1 MSWRVVAALLLP
13 LAAAAGV
20 EEVTSEAQFKKILS
34 DNPAVVVDFYSCA
47 ASVCTGAARTARGR
61 ACASPPRGRRQTCGP
76 CIMMAPI
83 FKEVAREYEGRLKL
97 IKVDVQRS
105 YVGVQAPGRQQRLPA
120 CASPTPCRRLSTAS
134 SRRRLS
140 PPPLRR
146 RPRRLRPN
154 RPGRRHSPAA
164 RALCPCSR
172 VLFTQPER
180 LPHPPPPTPPA
191 AAAQIRSMPTFH
203 FYLHGLESPPQTLFS
218 EPSLSFSRP
227 HTGKLENQF
236 SGGDERGLKQMS
248 QALSAK
254 APA

>member
-34 DNPAVVVDFYSCA
+34 DNPAVVVDFYS
-47 ASVCTGAARTARGR
+47 
-61 ACASPPRGRRQTCGP
+61 QTCGP

-120 CASPTPCRRLSTAS
+120 C
-134 SRRRLS
+134 
-140 PPPLRR
+140 
-146 RPRRLRPN
+146 
-154 RPGRRHSPAA
+154 
-164 RALCPCSR
+164 
-172 VLFTQPER
+172 
-180 LPHPPPPTPPA
+180 
-191 AAAQIRSMPTFH
+191 
-203 FYLHGLESPPQTLFS
+203 
-218 EPSLSFSRP
+218 
-227 HTGKLENQF
+227 KLENQF

>member
-1 MSWRVVAALLLP
+1 MSLATQCSKRKNPRFAVFSVQHPERSSKAAAMSWRVVAALLLP

-180 LPHPPPPTPPA
+180 LPSPTRPRPPRPPPRRRSGRCPP
-191 AAAQIRSMPTFH
+191 ST
-203 FYLHGLESPPQTLFS
+203 STS
-218 EPSLSFSRP
+218 TVSRARLR
-227 HTGKLENQF
+227 TSSRNL
-236 SGGDERGLKQMS
+236 L
-248 QALSAK
+248 
-254 APA
+254 

>member
-1 MSWRVVAALLLP
+1 MWCGVFAVLLP

-120 CASPTPCRRLSTAS
+120 CASPTPCRCLSTAS

-164 RALCPCSR
+164 RALCPFSR
-172 VLFTQPER
+172 VFSTQPER
-180 LPHPPPPTPPA
+180 LPSPTRPRPPRLRRRSGRCPPSTSTSTVSRA
-191 AAAQIRSMPTFH
+191 RLGA
-203 FYLHGLESPPQTLFS
+203 FS